1 MRDAGYQA
9 EISNGA
15 SLGNAGFIVV
25 AISTSPKWDS
35 PSGVAYMRR
44 HLIPGLHRCIQLSL
58 WCGLC
63 VWNAMSGLGHSRRL
77 WHVRSMSGYGVISEV
92 LPVHE
97 FTARWNIPI
106 RMMAQQHLGGR
117 RNAGHT
123 RRISLV
129 N

>member
-44 HLIPGLHRCIQLSL
+44 HLIPGLHPFVQISL

-63 VWNAMSGLGHSRRL
+63 VWNAMSGLGQRR
-77 WHVRSMSGYGVISEV
+77 RSWIDDSNSALPPEGDFGQNLLARSGSV
-92 LPVHE
+92 
-97 FTARWNIPI
+97 TA
-106 RMMAQQHLGGR
+106 
-117 RNAGHT
+117 
-123 RRISLV
+123 
-129 N
+129 